1 MASAP
6 NRSPILPYVDHALPY
21 QVMFEEYRARRP
33 RDLLFATL
41 EAFPEFRPADLKDT
55 DWNDLVNQRNVA
67 ISKLNDARRR
77 LDVKLGKTGSNVQDP
92 NDSDEVDEL
101 LKEIAKL
108 ERRIWLTFNT
118 PLKAPRWGVM
128 GTKFQLETL
137 WRELT
142 ALRILRADLNSR
154 EFSKELKIIDL
165 TTLFKHLDR
174 RSAHLDNQLAC
185 LRSELRKKQQEYSQ
199 VEEGLWQ
206 PLTTQANRVT
216 AAYAKLKERKTEP
229 SKVHLPVGSLEE
241 LEFRGHQRRKEIMN
255 LEQQCKTLEA
265 ALLRIL
271 HKMNCT
277 AVCLSGGGIRS
288 ASFSLGVLQGL
299 SRFSMGRLSNPAAS
313 RSCADPKS
321 QRDSLMR
328 KLDYISTV
336 SGGGYIGCWLMAWA
350 RRVGY
355 RNVVAQLS
363 IPAPTS
369 GDPEQRTIRHLREYT
384 SYLAPKYGFTL
395 DSITLA
401 AIVMR
406 NMFLNWLMLV
416 PAVVALLCLP
426 HMVLSWSYSATEWG
440 KRKEI
445 VPVYFWVAMGIACVL
460 IGVAAWF
467 AAKHMAFPR
476 ELNMG
481 YTSMARPIGEPRSVK
496 LFVVLVFVSAWVLGE
511 IWLLSQVLS
520 QAANQDSPEPRGYLA
535 VLWILSSIP
544 PFVISWYRARNAW
557 SGANPLFE
565 RPNVSKAE
573 PRFRRLKKMRLV
585 GSYVAPLVTGFVAM
599 LLLWGAGELFA
610 HRLFKSGEIS
620 CDTVKNLSIL
630 TIVPTVMFVLTIAS
644 AILSGLLS
652 NIEREEEREW
662 WSRAG
667 GLLMALVFGWLGLC
681 AIAYFGYEVLRGGM
695 TAALAAV
702 GLSTGYLGS
711 LGGLSAVTASG
722 LKRVKR
728 EQLNK
733 VQRFLADH
741 NLITPAVCS
750 IAVLCLAVLLGAL
763 TSWLRIQV
771 MHLADYHPEYFGSRS
786 VAMFVVEHPTLVVFV
801 VASAIAILANRFIN
815 VNVFSLHGMY
825 RMRLTRAYLG
835 ASNLSR
841 QPNPFTNFDPT
852 DNLYEANLPQDG
864 RAPLHVINAALNL
877 VATRNLAWQQ
887 RKAEPFCFTPLHCG
901 CWRIGYARTPQYGGY
916 RGVRVGTAMAVSGAA
931 VSPNMG
937 YHSSA
942 LVTFLMAFFNTRLGW
957 WLPNPGWPDI
967 RQRAL
972 EEVIASAAGTSTPI
986 EPNKLAEACDF
997 LQQAGPTWGLAPL
1010 IAEAFGHTDDASRFI
1025 QLSDGGHF
1033 ENLGLYEM
1041 VLRRCHS
1048 IIIVDGDAD
1057 TDYDFED
1064 LGNAVRKIYI
1074 DLGIIIRFPDFP
1086 SGLPMKQGKD
1096 KEIDSTSLYCFTGE
1110 IDYGC
1115 IDEDAPKGNL
1125 IVIKPVLN
1133 GSEPEDIRSYASAH
1147 ETFPHESTVNQFFN
1161 EAQFESYRHL
1171 GSWVVDTITREHTD
1185 PKKTS
1190 MQSFLE
1196 FARNYSTSSEAV
1208 SSIESPLKK
1217 QFDNLALLTI
1227 EAGEAVKRVVEDDE
1241 IDGRAFRP

>member
-6 NRSPILPYVDHALPY
+6 NRSPILPCVDHTIPY
-21 QVMFEEYRARRP
+21 QVIFEEHRARRP
-33 RDLLFATL
+33 WDLLFATL
-41 EAFPEFRPADLKDT
+41 EAFPEFSPEDVKHTR
-55 DWNDLVNQRNVA
+55 WNDLVKQRGDT
-67 ISKLNDARRR
+67 ISKLNEGRRNLDEMEAR
-77 LDVKLGKTGSNVQDP
+77 LAETDSEAQDQVAYRDKV
-92 NDSDEVDEL
+92 NEAR
-101 LKEIAKL
+101 KEIAEL
-108 ERRIWLTFNT
+108 ERASIICHKRIWREFSTR
-118 PLKAPRWGVM
+118 LKTPRWAVM
-128 GTKFQLETL
+128 RTKFELEAL
-137 WRELT
+137 WRQLT
-142 ALRILRADLNSR
+142 ALRILRADLNA
-154 EFSKELKIIDL
+154 KELKGIDL

-174 RSAHLDNQLAC
+174 KSAHLDNQLDC
-185 LRSELRKKQQEYSQ
+185 QRNELKKRRQEYNEA
-199 VEEGLWQ
+199 EERLWQ
-206 PLTTQANRVT
+206 PLTTRANRVT
-216 AAYAKLKERKTEP
+216 TAYATLKERKTEP

-241 LEFRGHQRRKEIMN
+241 LEFRGYLRRKEITD
-255 LEQQCKTLEA
+255 LELQCKTLEA
-265 ALLRIL
+265 PLLQIL

-277 AVCLSGGGIRS
+277 SVCLSGGGIRS

-299 SRFSMGRLSNPAAS
+299 SRFSTGRFSNPPAAS
-313 RSCADPKS
+313 KLCADPRS
-321 QRDSLMR
+321 QRTSLMR

-355 RNVVAQLS
+355 SKVVAQLAT
-363 IPAPTS
+363 PAPTS

-384 SYLAPKYGFTL
+384 SYLAPKYGFSL
-395 DSITLA
+395 DSLTLA
-401 AIVMR
+401 VIVMR

-416 PAVVALLCLP
+416 PAVVAFLCLP
-426 HMVLSWSYSATEWG
+426 YMVLSWSYTATEWG
-440 KRKEI
+440 KRKEM

-476 ELNMG
+476 ELSMG
-481 YTSMARPIGEPRSVK
+481 YTSMAKPIREPHSVK
-496 LFVVLVFVSAWVLGE
+496 VFVVLLFFSAWVLGE

-520 QAANQDSPEPRGYLA
+520 QGANQDSPEPREYLA

-557 SGANPLFE
+557 SGANTLFE
-565 RPNVSKAE
+565 RPDVSKTE
-573 PRFRRLKKMRLV
+573 PRLRRLKKMRLV

-599 LLLWGAGELFA
+599 LLLWGAGEVFA
-610 HRLFKSGEIS
+610 HRLFKSGEMLS
-620 CDTVKNLSIL
+620 DTVKNVSVL
-630 TIVPTVMFVLTIAS
+630 TIVPTVIVVLTIAS

-681 AIAYFGYEVLRGGM
+681 AVTYFGREVLRGGM

-728 EQLNK
+728 EQLSK
-733 VQRFLADH
+733 AQRFFADH

-750 IAVLCLAVLLGAL
+750 IAVVCLAVLLGAL
-763 TSWLRIQV
+763 TSWLRSQV
-771 MHLADYHPEYFGSRS
+771 MNLADYHPEYLGSCS
-786 VAMFVVEHPTLVVFV
+786 VAMFFFEHPASIVFALAV
-801 VASAIAILANRFIN
+801 AIAILTNRFIN

-852 DNLYEANLPQDG
+852 DNLYEANLSQDG

-887 RKAEPFCFTPLHCG
+887 RKAEPFSFTPLHCG

-916 RGVRVGTAMAVSGAA
+916 RGVRVGTAMAISGAA

-957 WLPNPGWPDI
+957 WLPNPGWPHI
-967 RQRAL
+967 RQKAL
-972 EEVIASAAGTSTPI
+972 QEIAASAAGSSKPI
-986 EPNKLAEACDF
+986 GSSGLAEACDF
-997 LQQAGPTWGLAPL
+997 LQQARPTWGLAPL
-1010 IAEAFGHTDDASRFI
+1010 IAEAFGHTDDTSRFI

-1041 VLRRCHS
+1041 VLRRCHT
-1048 IIIVDGDAD
+1048 IILVDGDAD

-1086 SGLPMKQGKD
+1086 SGPPMKRGKD
-1096 KEIDSTSLYCFTGE
+1096 KGIDSTSLYCFSGE

-1133 GSEPEDIRSYASAH
+1133 GSEPEDIRAYASAH

-1171 GSWVVDTITREHTD
+1171 GSWVVDTITREQID

-1196 FARNYSTSSEAV
+1196 LARSYSPNCTSGGTALAV
-1208 SSIESPLKK
+1208 S
-1217 QFDNLALLTI
+1217 Q
-1227 EAGEAVKRVVEDDE
+1227 
-1241 IDGRAFRP
+1241 